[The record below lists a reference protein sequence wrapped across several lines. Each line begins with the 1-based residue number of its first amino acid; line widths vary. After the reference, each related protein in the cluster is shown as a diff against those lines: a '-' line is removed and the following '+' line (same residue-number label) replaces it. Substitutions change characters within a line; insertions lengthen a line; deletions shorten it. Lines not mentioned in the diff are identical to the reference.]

1 MIDFIKV
8 GNKIAKYRIQSK
20 LTQEDLAAT
29 LFVTRQLVSKWENG
43 TGIPSID
50 VLLELSKL
58 FNTNFED
65 LLCLNEES
73 EISEENIFKGRN
85 RLYVISSIINNE
97 LKVNL
102 PEVFYQFASMERM
115 MVLKAIKEGSLE
127 CDLAELFPKLTVGEQ
142 NYLRKGE

>member
-8 GNKIAKYRIQSK
+8 GNKIAEYRIQSK
-20 LTQEDLAAT
+20 LTQEDLAAS
-29 LFVTRQLVSKWENG
+29 LFITRQLVSKWENG
-43 TGIPSID
+43 TGVPSID

-127 CDLAELFPKLTVGEQ
+127 CDLAELFPKLTIGEQ